1 MHGVLQGVGVA
12 VGVDVVLEAVD
23 EELIVVV
30 EIDTDELDDV
40 VLEAVDE
47 ELIVVVEIDTDELD
61 DGANWRRN
69 AASKYVD
76 GSMSDT
82 M

>member
-1 MHGVLQGVGVA
+1 MQQIALGVHGVLQGVGVA

-30 EIDTDELDDV
+30 EGVTDELDN
-40 VLEAVDE
+40 
-47 ELIVVVEIDTDELD
+47 VVEIDMDELD

-69 AASKYVD
+69 AESILMED
-76 GSMSDT
+76 WISDT
-82 M
+82 LQWM